1 MWGYGF
7 YCCSIHVQKKSL
19 LTYINLIV
27 AFVIIISFPL
37 TYTLNRNFIVKK
49 YKAQKTETVI
59 IPSGFT
65 PIKKEGIYDL
75 TDDDSKSNVIYF
87 TDRDRKANSEAEK
100 IIISAIVNTTKE
112 YIIMIYPKC
121 LLEK

>member
-1 MWGYGF
+1 M
-7 YCCSIHVQKKSL
+7 
-19 LTYINLIV
+19 
-27 AFVIIISFPL
+27 
-37 TYTLNRNFIVKK
+37 
-49 YKAQKTETVI
+49 I